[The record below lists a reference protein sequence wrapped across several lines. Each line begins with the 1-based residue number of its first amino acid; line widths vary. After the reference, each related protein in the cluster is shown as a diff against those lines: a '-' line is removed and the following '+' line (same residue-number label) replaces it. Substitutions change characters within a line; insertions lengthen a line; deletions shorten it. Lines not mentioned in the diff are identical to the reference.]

1 MEVIIKDN
9 YEEVSQLAAEYL
21 INTVKSK
28 NNAVLGLPTGSTP
41 MGMYRIVIE
50 TYKDNNISFKDVTTF
65 NLDEYVGLD
74 KNHES
79 SYSYYMDKNFF
90 SHIDIKKENT
100 YIPNGVAKDME
111 EECNLYENLIRERG
125 PIDILFL
132 GIGPNGHIGFNEPN
146 DFFEP
151 HTHLVKLTED
161 TILANSRFFDNME
174 SVPKKAITMGMK
186 SILSAKK
193 IVMLATGEAKSDAI
207 LKSIKGKVTPQVPG
221 SILQLHNNVTFI
233 LDKDAAKYL

>member
-174 SVPKKAITMGMK
+174 SVPKK
-186 SILSAKK
+186 LLPW
-193 IVMLATGEAKSDAI
+193 V
-207 LKSIKGKVTPQVPG
+207 
-221 SILQLHNNVTFI
+221 
-233 LDKDAAKYL
+233 